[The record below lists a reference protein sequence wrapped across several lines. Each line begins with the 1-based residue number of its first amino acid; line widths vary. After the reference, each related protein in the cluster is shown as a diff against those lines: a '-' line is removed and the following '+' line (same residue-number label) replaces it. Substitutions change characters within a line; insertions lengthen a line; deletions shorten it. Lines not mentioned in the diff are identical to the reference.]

1 MLLNVDMFWAICSM
15 KFGISNYRFVI
26 VLCTRTNQWKSLNID
41 LQRYT
46 QLRAYFENRKYDISH
61 HPETEQRHVFN
72 ISSGTSPH
80 MTFSGEKMDFAI
92 HVKKKQ
98 CFVGIGWTLATVCT
112 VSSTINVPNIFT
124 QFISLFEIVQM
135 FSTMKISSSFS
146 FLAEGNL
153 A

>member
-1 MLLNVDMFWAICSM
+1 M
-15 KFGISNYRFVI
+15 KFGISNYRSVI
-26 VLCTRTNQWKSLNID
+26 VLCTRTNQSKSLNID

-61 HPETEQRHVFN
+61 HPETDQRLVLT
-72 ISSGTSPH
+72 SSGTGPQ
-80 MTFSGEKMDFAI
+80 MTFSGEKNGFCNPRE
-92 HVKKKQ
+92 KQ
-98 CFVGIGWTLATVCT
+98 CFVGLGWTLATVCT